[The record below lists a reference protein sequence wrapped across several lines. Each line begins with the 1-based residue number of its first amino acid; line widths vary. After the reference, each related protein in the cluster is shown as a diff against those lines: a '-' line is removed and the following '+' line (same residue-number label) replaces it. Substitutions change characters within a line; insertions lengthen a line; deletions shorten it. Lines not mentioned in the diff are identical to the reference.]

1 MTYAQIGL
9 AFTAFL
15 LGVPLAIAVAGWI
28 GTRTEKAPPARPDWR
43 LSWQSLLTYVLAFN
57 ITFFIQEL
65 FLVVPKAF
73 VPGLHPILYHNNHDW
88 LGHDPLAEL
97 FQGTG
102 ALAILVS
109 GLIFAALAQRSE
121 GRSSGTRLFFVWM
134 AYNGLFQSLPQW
146 AFAAVTPGNDTSRAL
161 AYLQLSFAGQLG
173 VGLAAAVAMIAAG
186 FFMTRRF
193 LELAEPQW
201 LEGGRAQALFA
212 FRAAIIPAA
221 LAMPV
226 LIAFRVPRE
235 WDEVIIP
242 TIAVPLAGLIWV
254 QALSWRTTVTPR
266 PIAKSRDLLWPAVLV
281 LGLLAIFQL
290 VLRPGIR
297 FY

>member
-1 MTYAQIGL
+1 MQIGL
-9 AFTAFL
+9 ALTVLL
-15 LGVPLAIAVAGWI
+15 LGVPLAVGAVSWVGA
-28 GTRTEKAPPARPDWR
+28 RNEPAPSVKPDWR
-43 LSWQSLLTYVLAFN
+43 LSWLSLLTYVLAFN

-73 VPGLHPILYHNNHDW
+73 VPGLKPILYHNNHDW
-88 LGHDPLAEL
+88 LGHSPLAEL

-102 ALAILVS
+102 ALSILIS
-109 GLIFAALAQRSE
+109 GLIFAALAQHSE
-121 GRSSGTRLFFVWM
+121 RRSSSTRLFFVWM

-161 AYLQLSFAGQLG
+161 DYFHLPFAAQLAI
-173 VGLAAAVAMIAAG
+173 GLVAAAAMIAAG

-193 LELAEPQW
+193 LELGEQEW
-201 LEGGRAQALFA
+201 IGSGRARALFA
-212 FRAAIIPAA
+212 LRIAVIPAI
-221 LAMPV
+221 LAIPI
-226 LIAFRVPRE
+226 LITFRVPRE
-235 WDEVIIP
+235 WEEVVIP
-242 TIAVPLAGLIWV
+242 TIAVPLGGLIWV

-266 PIAKSRDLLWPAVLV
+266 PVTALRDLLWPAVLV
-281 LGLLAIFQL
+281 LVLLAIFQL

>member
-1 MTYAQIGL
+1 MQIGL
-9 AFTAFL
+9 ALTVLL
-15 LGVPLAIAVAGWI
+15 LGVPLAVGAVAWVGA
-28 GTRTEKAPPARPDWR
+28 RNEPAPSVKPDWH
-43 LSWQSLLTYVLAFN
+43 LSWLSLLTYVLAFN

-73 VPGLHPILYHNNHDW
+73 VPGLRPILYHNNHDW
-88 LGHDPLAEL
+88 LGHSPLAEL

-102 ALAILVS
+102 ALSILIS

-121 GRSSGTRLFFVWM
+121 KRSSSTRLFFVWM

-146 AFAAVTPGNDTSRAL
+146 AFAAVTPGNDTSRAFD
-161 AYLQLSFAGQLG
+161 YFHLSFAAQLAI
-173 VGLAAAVAMIAAG
+173 GLVAAAAMIAAG

-193 LELAEPQW
+193 LELGEPEW
-201 LEGGRAQALFA
+201 IENGRARALFA
-212 FRAAIIPAA
+212 LRVAVIPAI
-221 LAMPV
+221 LAIPLLV
-226 LIAFRVPRE
+226 AFRVPRE
-235 WDEVIIP
+235 WGEVVIP
-242 TIAVPLAGLIWV
+242 TIAVPLGGLIWV

-266 PIAKSRDLLWPAVLV
+266 PVSGLRHLLWPAVLV
-281 LGLLAIFQL
+281 LGLLAVFQL